1 EQADQE
7 PTMLRPPALGTEA
20 VLEYSNSDYRI
31 IRQGTFVRCGV
42 TGNPIQLDDLCY
54 WSAERQ
60 EAYSSPEAVLTRLRE
75 ESTAR

>member
-1 EQADQE
+1 
-7 PTMLRPPALGTEA
+7 M
-20 VLEYSNSDYRI
+20 
-31 IRQGTFVRCGV
+31 RCGV

-75 ESTAR
+75 ESTTR